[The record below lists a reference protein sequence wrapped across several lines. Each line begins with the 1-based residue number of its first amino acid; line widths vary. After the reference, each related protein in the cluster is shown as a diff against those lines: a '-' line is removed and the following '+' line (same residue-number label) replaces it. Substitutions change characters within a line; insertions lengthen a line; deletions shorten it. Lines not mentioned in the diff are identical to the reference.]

1 MSDNVIPIVRHTLS
15 RAVLRE
21 SFFEVTNQITH
32 RIQHILNAGQRDD
45 DRFFGL
51 CDDLR
56 DELSELT
63 DICRD
68 GTQHGLFLSKEETME
83 SFRILT
89 MMVSHMELMFLY
101 ARKNPASATHY
112 RKEINTTADEFL
124 HRQTRIAASIV

>member
-1 MSDNVIPIVRHTLS
+1 MSDNVIPIVRHTPS

-32 RIQHILNAGQRDD
+32 RIQRILDAGQQDD
-45 DRFFGL
+45 ARFLGI

-68 GTQHGLFLSKEETME
+68 GTQQGLFPVSEDTMG
-83 SFRILT
+83 SLRILT

-101 ARKNPASATHY
+101 ARKNLASATYY
-112 RKEINTTADEFL
+112 RKEINAAADEFL
-124 HRQTRIAASIV
+124 LLQTRVAASIV

>member
-1 MSDNVIPIVRHTLS
+1 MSDNVIPIVRHTPS

-32 RIQHILNAGQRDD
+32 RIQRILNAGQRDD

-68 GTQHGLFLSKEETME
+68 GTQQGLFPVSEDTMG
-83 SFRILT
+83 SLRILT

-101 ARKNPASATHY
+101 ARKNLASATYY
-112 RKEINTTADEFL
+112 RKETNAAADEFL
-124 HRQTRIAASIV
+124 LLQTRVAASIV

>member
-1 MSDNVIPIVRHTLS
+1 MSDNVIPIVRHTPS

-32 RIQHILNAGQRDD
+32 RIQRILNAGQRDD

-63 DICRD
+63 DICRE
-68 GTQHGLFLSKEETME
+68 GTQQGLFPVSEDTMG
-83 SFRILT
+83 SLRILT

-101 ARKNPASATHY
+101 ARKNQASATDY
-112 RKEINTTADEFL
+112 RKEINAAADEFL
-124 HRQTRIAASIV
+124 LLQTRVAASIV

>member
-1 MSDNVIPIVRHTLS
+1 MSDNVIPIVRHAPS
-15 RAVLRE
+15 RAVLKE
-21 SFFEVTNQITH
+21 SFFEVNNQITH
-32 RIQHILNAGQRDD
+32 RIQRILDAGQQDD
-45 DRFFGL
+45 ARFLGI

-68 GTQHGLFLSKEETME
+68 GTQQGFFLSKEETME

-101 ARKNPASATHY
+101 ARKNPASTTHY
-112 RKEINTTADEFL
+112 RKEINATADEFL
-124 HRQTRIAASIV
+124 HRQTRIVASIV